1 MGPKGKMTDEKK
13 QEMYDAWLKS
23 PEYECIAKFQAKR
36 AEISRLE
43 LSLKDISWD
52 IQPYLT
58 AQFQFIQDM
67 KIPGRKAKC
76 K

>member
-13 QEMYDAWLKS
+13 QEMFDAWQAS
-23 PEYECIAKFQAKR
+23 AEYDIIKKFQGKR

-52 IQPYLT
+52 IQPYLN
-58 AQFQFIQDM
+58 AQFTMI
-67 KIPGRKAKC
+67 
-76 K
+76 

>member
-1 MGPKGKMTDEKK
+1 MGPKGKMTEEKK
-13 QEMYDAWLKS
+13 QEMYDNWLKS
-23 PEYECIAKFQAKR
+23 PEYESITKFQAKR

-58 AQFQFIQDM
+58 A
-67 KIPGRKAKC
+67 
-76 K
+76 

>member
-13 QEMYDAWLKS
+13 QEMFDAWQAS
-23 PEYECIAKFQAKR
+23 PEYEVIKKFQAKR

-52 IQPYLT
+52 IQPYLN
-58 AQFQFIQDM
+58 A
-67 KIPGRKAKC
+67 
-76 K
+76 